1 MTNEEFGDCLD
12 RYGANLEFWP
22 PENRAAGRA
31 FADTTPG
38 RRQLDAAKA
47 FDALLAE
54 VLSVPEPLGLRERI
68 LATAESRAR
77 PFDFASWLFTA
88 LWRPV
93 ALAAMPLAVGFT
105 LGFTYPETDSLEE
118 AVAVIA
124 FSEIEEANGADSD
137 EDLLNE

>member
-1 MTNEEFGDCLD
+1 MTNEEFADCLD
-12 RYGANLEFWP
+12 RYGANLELWP

-38 RRQLDAAKA
+38 GRQLDAAQA

-68 LATAESRAR
+68 LANAGSRAR
-77 PFDFASWLFTA
+77 PFDFAPWLFAA

-105 LGFTYPETDSLEE
+105 LGFTYPETDGLEE
-118 AVAVIA
+118 AVAIIA
-124 FSEIEEANGADSD
+124 FTEIEDALDVSNGDI
-137 EDLLNE
+137 E